1 VTVHV
6 PPVLPA
12 GAPTLSPAD
21 TLMNART
28 LLTLA
33 VLSAAAL
40 PSSRPAAA
48 QTGNAST
55 TPSVTLPAP
64 PPRHSRDRNLISGE
78 EVETSTTSNA
88 LQLVQ
93 ALHPQWLRGHGQDSF
108 QRPTSVVVYQ
118 DGMRMGGADVLR
130 NISRQSVAE
139 IRYLNGIEAGQR
151 WGMDH
156 GSGAIL
162 VTTR

>member
-1 VTVHV
+1 
-6 PPVLPA
+6 
-12 GAPTLSPAD
+12 
-21 TLMNART
+21 MIART

-33 VLSAAAL
+33 AFSAAAL
-40 PSSRPAAA
+40 PGSRSAA
-48 QTGNAST
+48 QTASAST

-64 PPRHSRDRNLISGE
+64 RQSRDRNRISGE
-78 EVETSTTSNA
+78 EVERATTSNA

-108 QRPTSVVVYQ
+108 HQPSSVIVYQ